1 MTNSTERNFIRFMIA
16 LAALFLNDGTALAD
30 RLLIER
36 NARPLLAEGSIEAL
50 VPWETPIEG
59 FFIRSHHNVMPA
71 ALDDSWQISLTGLL
85 AKPKKLTLRE
95 LKHRKAVSFH
105 AVLECSGNGR
115 GLFTPQVSGI
125 QWKRGAVGN
134 AEWTG
139 VPLSDLFKDLGV
151 KPEAV

>member
-59 FFIRSHHNVMPA
+59 FFITTMSCRP
-71 ALDDSWQISLTGLL
+71 
-85 AKPKKLTLRE
+85 R
-95 LKHRKAVSFH
+95 
-105 AVLECSGNGR
+105 
-115 GLFTPQVSGI
+115 
-125 QWKRGAVGN
+125 
-134 AEWTG
+134 
-139 VPLSDLFKDLGV
+139 
-151 KPEAV
+151 